1 VSQERTG
8 VPSFPEHFQA
18 LRQQYFDPL
27 RDKLGL
33 TDERTSQAASS
44 GFASVSGAAGS
55 IRVHF
60 ESDRGLCSYLV
71 GFSGDDHD
79 FCSVETLA
87 DRFPRIRLMP
97 DGQQRLSLEEQ
108 SSFLCDRWADLQV
121 MFSPDHAR
129 ETRAW
134 RDAHAAALTRKFTR
148 DT

>member
-18 LRQQYFDPL
+18 LRQRYFDPL

-44 GFASVSGAAGS
+44 GFASVSGATGFVR
-55 IRVHF
+55 IYF

-87 DRFPRIRLMP
+87 ERFPRIRLMP
-97 DGQQRLSLEEQ
+97 EGQQRLSLEEQ
-108 SSFLCDRWADLQV
+108 SSFLCDRWADLRLCSRPNMPVKRVLGAMRSQR
-121 MFSPDHAR
+121 H
-129 ETRAW
+129 
-134 RDAHAAALTRKFTR
+134 
-148 DT
+148 